1 LTEVVE
7 IQFWQYVKI
16 ATVNRWKRK
25 SRANRLFLPFFFLFF
40 SKKLPTPW
48 SLVPSH
54 RHWCIGCN
62 PYNPSTI
69 DDQKGRNKIKKGK
82 KRQDSKFN

>member
-1 LTEVVE
+1 L
-7 IQFWQYVKI
+7 QPSI
-16 ATVNRWKRK
+16 AGKEKAEPIV
-25 SRANRLFLPFFFLFF
+25 FLPFFFLFF

-82 KRQDSKFN
+82 KNKIASLIEVKI